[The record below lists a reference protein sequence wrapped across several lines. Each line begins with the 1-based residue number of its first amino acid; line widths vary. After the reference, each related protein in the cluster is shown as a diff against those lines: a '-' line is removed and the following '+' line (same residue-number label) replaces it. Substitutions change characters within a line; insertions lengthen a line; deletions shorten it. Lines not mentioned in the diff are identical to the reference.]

1 LADPAAL
8 GRGTQLAARYGGE
21 EFAVLLPGVE
31 LETAARIAERIRRAV
46 EDLLIAHAGA
56 PWGFISISVGVASIV
71 PGERASPQELTEAAD
86 ACLYE
91 AKQRGRNTV
100 IARTEVAPLRA
111 SA

>member
-1 LADPAAL
+1 M
-8 GRGTQLAARYGGE
+8 
-21 EFAVLLPGVE
+21 
-31 LETAARIAERIRRAV
+31 
-46 EDLLIAHAGA
+46 
-56 PWGFISISVGVASIV
+56 V

-91 AKQRGRNTV
+91 AKQCGRNTV